1 MIKEDCRMDYL
12 IKLKGDVEWERLD
25 EFGDFSERCLIS
37 GIDNLPDDLRWWSYW
52 RKVPVRGM
60 LETIEVNMGT
70 REIRCQ
76 NCLDVLYDM
85 IEAGIVE
92 KVEKDV

>member
-1 MIKEDCRMDYL
+1 
-12 IKLKGDVEWERLD
+12 
-25 EFGDFSERCLIS
+25 
-37 GIDNLPDDLRWWSYW
+37 
-52 RKVPVRGM
+52 M
-60 LETIEVNMGT
+60 LETIEVNIGT

-92 KVEKDV
+92 KVERSVGEDVI